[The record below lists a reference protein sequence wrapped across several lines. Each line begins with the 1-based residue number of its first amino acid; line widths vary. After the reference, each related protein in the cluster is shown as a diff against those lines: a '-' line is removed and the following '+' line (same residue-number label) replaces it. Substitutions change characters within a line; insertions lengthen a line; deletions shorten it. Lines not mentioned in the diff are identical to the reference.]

1 MFEMQ
6 IGSGLMDGITF
17 IFLCVCA
24 VYDMR
29 KKEIP
34 LIMVIIGMA
43 AAFGIDLWRMFNQT
57 LSITEVGLALLPG
70 LFLLSVSF
78 CTREK
83 VGYGDGLL
91 LMTSGLLAGFYKCCL
106 SLFISLVCCSGCALL
121 LLALHK
127 VKKNSSIPFV
137 PFLAIGL
144 GVGFFV

>member
-6 IGSGLMDGITF
+6 IGSRVMNGLAF
-17 IFLCVCA
+17 IFLSICA
-24 VYDMR
+24 VSDMR

-34 LIMVIIGMA
+34 LIIVILGMA
-43 AAFGIDLWRMFNQT
+43 AAFGIDLWQLFNQT
-57 LSITEVGLALLPG
+57 LSITEMGFALLPG

-91 LMTSGLLAGFYKCCL
+91 VVISGLLVGFHKCCF
-106 SLFISLVCCSGCALL
+106 SLLISLVGCSVCAMFLL
-121 LLALHK
+121 VLHK
-127 VKKNSSIPFV
+127 VKKSSSIPFA
-137 PFLAIGL
+137 PFLALGL